1 LLTFFLVKI
10 VTGSIENNFKFS
22 TFQVISASGGNIIA
36 VANPALSMSPAMLEE
51 EAKAARQVAAS
62 PLQLL
67 GLGQSFKQEPLSPTQ

>member
-1 LLTFFLVKI
+1 LYFTLGT
-10 VTGSIENNFKFS
+10 IENNLVFS
-22 TFQVISASGGNIIA
+22 AFQVISASGGNIIA

-51 EAKAARQVAAS
+51 AEVKAARQVAAS